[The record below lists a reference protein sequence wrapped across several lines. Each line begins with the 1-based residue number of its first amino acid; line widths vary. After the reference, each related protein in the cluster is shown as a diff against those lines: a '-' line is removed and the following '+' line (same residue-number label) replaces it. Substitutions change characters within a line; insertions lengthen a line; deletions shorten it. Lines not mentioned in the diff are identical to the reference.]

1 MKFSLN
7 ELRVLIVEAIRKAYE
22 LLGVAPGASPEE
34 IKKAYRTA
42 ASALHPDRNPGQNT
56 GPKMAQLNVAYGL
69 LSNPEKRRTYDVM
82 GDKTLGDYGSSASR
96 PNSGPSAQNPQ
107 DTWAHR
113 ARAAADAEKKAQQ
126 AARQARAD
134 AEDRERQQTRSQ
146 RSASGASTG
155 GPPTTRTF
163 HFIDGRSRK
172 KWSVSRD
179 NNVVSV
185 TWGRIGFSPQAQ
197 THRFRDWAE
206 AADFVNKKVAE
217 KVHKGY
223 KEVTNTPPSSGS
235 AGPAQPQQ
243 PPKAAAGPKGPGK
256 KETYKIYGKRPSG
269 PAHTRHKGKVYVA
282 APDTKFKNG
291 DRANVEPNGDKLKV
305 KDPATGHTQDW
316 KAESLSRW
324 VDEILFEMYDR

>member
-82 GDKTLGDYGSSASR
+82 GDKTLGDYGSSAGPR
-96 PNSGPSAQNPQ
+96 PSPPTQNPQ
-107 DTWAHR
+107 DSWAHR

-134 AEDRERQQTRSQ
+134 AEDRDRREYQRQRANTPPPAGNA
-146 RSASGASTG
+146 AS
-155 GPPTTRTF
+155 GPPTRRRTF
-163 HFIDGRSRK
+163 HFIEGSSRK
-172 KWSVSRD
+172 KWSIWRKD
-179 NNVVSV
+179 NVVYV
-185 TWGRIGFSPQAQ
+185 EYGRLGFLGRINKNQFS
-197 THRFRDWAE
+197 DWAE
-206 AADFVNKKVAE
+206 ASDFVNKKIAE

-223 KEVTNTPPSSGS
+223 KEVVDQSAPPS
-235 AGPAQPQQ
+235 PQGT
-243 PPKAAAGPKGPGK
+243 PPKAAAPKPASTGR
-256 KETYKIYGKRPSG
+256 KETYKIYGKRPGG

-291 DRANVEPNGDKLKV
+291 DKANVEPNGEKLKV

-324 VDEILFEMYDR
+324 VDEILLEMYDR